1 MDFLKTLLA
10 YMTLLATLSVQ
21 EGPAPE
27 TVPTP
32 TPLPPS
38 VTASPVP
45 YQSDTPTAT
54 PGPVQTAAPTITPNY
69 RYETLDYGSSG
80 AGVRKL
86 QNALIELG
94 YMPEGSA
101 DGQYGYQTYNAVKA
115 FQKANGLSADG
126 VAGAATLTNLYENPN
141 VLGVVADT
149 PVPTATPTP
158 TLPPLTTRT
167 PTPETTEPD
176 PSQTPEPV
184 VSPEAEPAEE
194 AEPLEETDP
203 DAAADGE
210 GDVVLSDGPAEAA
223 ASVPGLTRV
232 DGGFII
238 SGNTGSALY
247 IEQTIG
253 SQQALVKPGLWQNAD
268 GDAVVALPQLADCLG
283 WQLIGSSTDGL
294 YTLDALGYRVTIQLS
309 AEAVDV
315 TVDDAPIAVDMDD
328 VFLADGMLYVTD
340 AFLQKA
346 LGAAT
351 IFDVDEYS
359 LVLFLTEKIHALA
372 ND

>member
-10 YMTLLATLSVQ
+10 YMTLLTTLGVQ

-54 PGPVQTAAPTITPNY
+54 PGPAQTVPPTITPNY
-69 RYETLDYGSSG
+69 RYETLDFGSSG
-80 AGVRKL
+80 SGVTKL
-86 QNALIELG
+86 QKALIELG

-115 FQKANGLSADG
+115 FQKANGLDVDG

-141 VLGVVADT
+141 VIGVTPET

-167 PTPETTEPD
+167 PAPETPTPD
-176 PSQTPEPV
+176 PAQTPAPV
-184 VSPEAEPAEE
+184 VSQAPADAPATEVP
-194 AEPLEETDP
+194 APDTSAPADLPADDPL
-203 DAAADGE
+203 A
-210 GDVVLSDGPAEAA
+210 
-223 ASVPGLTRV
+223 VPGLTKI
-232 DGGFII
+232 DSGFII

-247 IEQTIG
+247 IEQVIG
-253 SQQALVKPGLWQNAD
+253 GQQALVKPGLWQNAA
-268 GDAVVALPQLADCLG
+268 GDAVVALPQLADCLD
-283 WQLIGSSTDGL
+283 WVLIGSSADGL
-294 YTLDALGYRVTIQLS
+294 YTLDALGYRVTIQIS
-309 AEAVDV
+309 AEAIDV
-315 TVDDAPIAVDMDD
+315 QVDDEPIALDMDD
-328 VFLADGMLYVTD
+328 VLLADGTLYVTD

-346 LGAAT
+346 LGATT

-359 LVLFLTEKIHALA
+359 LVLFLTEKSHALA